1 MQHNHQRQKN
11 NATLILLTILVTI
24 LFTVG
29 FIRVNGGSEAKPK
42 KTVFT
47 SLNDVF
53 DKSKESK
60 KKESE

>member
-1 MQHNHQRQKN
+1 MQHNHQKQKN
-11 NATLILLTILVTI
+11 YVTLFLLTVLVAI

-29 FIRVNGGSEAKPK
+29 FIRVNGGSQAKPK

-53 DKSKESK
+53 ESSKEPV
-60 KKESE
+60 KKES